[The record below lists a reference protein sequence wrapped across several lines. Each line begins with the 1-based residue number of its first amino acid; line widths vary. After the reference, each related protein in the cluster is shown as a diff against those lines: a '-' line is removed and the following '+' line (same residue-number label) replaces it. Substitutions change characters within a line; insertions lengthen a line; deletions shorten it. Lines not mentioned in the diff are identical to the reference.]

1 MKKSFLF
8 FVLCLCLISCSS
20 VSGGKEIVS
29 EKPKHVFLIAFD
41 GMSANSIKNSVDM
54 PVYHEFMKTGS
65 YTLKNRSILPSSSAC
80 NWASMFMGAGPELH
94 GFNTWGSKVP
104 DLPSRVLTEHGLFPD
119 VFYLLKK
126 KYPESETGHIYEW
139 EGMRYLVDTLSV
151 GYLRQTGL
159 SGDNTDD
166 AVKVATDYIKSKK
179 PLFCSIIF
187 AEPDGTGHGSGW
199 ETKEYYDKL
208 HHLDS
213 ALGKIKQAVIDA
225 GIFDE
230 SVFIL
235 AADHGGKETGHGGP
249 TMDEMETPLV
259 ICGKGIK
266 KNYEITESTM
276 VFDVAATI
284 CYMLDL
290 DKPQVWIGRNI
301 ESVYID

>member
-1 MKKSFLF
+1 MKKFFLF

-20 VSGGKEIVS
+20 TFRGKEIVT

-41 GMSANSIKNSVDM
+41 GMSANSIKNGVDM
-54 PVYHEFMKTGS
+54 PIYREFMKTGS

-104 DLPSRVLTEHGLFPD
+104 DFPSRVLTEHGLFPD

-126 KYPESETGHIYEW
+126 KYPECETGHIYEW

-151 GYLRQTGL
+151 GYLKQTNL
-159 SGDNTDD
+159 SSNNTND
-166 AVKVATDYIKSKK
+166 AVKAAIDYIKSKK

-187 AEPDGTGHGSGW
+187 AEPDGTGHEIGW
-199 ETKEYYDKL
+199 ETKEYYKKL

-213 ALGKIKQAVIDA
+213 ALGKIKQAVVDA
-225 GIFDE
+225 GIFEE

-276 VFDVAATI
+276 VFDIAATI
-284 CYMLDL
+284 CHMLGL

-301 ESVYID
+301 KSIYID